1 MFIAGFE
8 VHLSGLQKDWE
19 KSSFIALATGVIPF
33 GVGVGLGL
41 YFGYNLIT
49 SLFLGIIFISSSIA
63 VAIPLLQKKGI
74 LHTRTGRVIVSSTML
89 QDIASLIFLAILL
102 QHVTSGMLP
111 LSAFVILFFL
121 VLLIT
126 IIVHWG
132 IPRLRWILSLNEE
145 DNSFHR
151 DLRIVVIVLVGAVL
165 IFELLGLHSII
176 GAFLAGLVL
185 PKAVQNELLKEK
197 IYVMAYGLF
206 IPIFFIMVGAETNLG
221 VFSETADILILAS
234 VIILGSIIA
243 KFASGWLSSYLVGFN
258 RNQSALIGATC
269 IPQLSTTLAVVAV
282 GQQYGLLPPELIT
295 TLVILSM
302 VTVLVSSS
310 AMSWAV
316 QKIKIEQSEI

>member
-1 MFIAGFE
+1 MLEFSSFFFILLAVVIFSQALQKFHLPWVIALIIGGVIIGPFGLELISPDPTLDFLKELGLVFLMFIAGFE

-151 DLRIVVIVLVGAVL
+151 DLRIIVIVLVGAVL
-165 IFELLGLHSII
+165 I
-176 GAFLAGLVL
+176 
-185 PKAVQNELLKEK
+185 
-197 IYVMAYGLF
+197 
-206 IPIFFIMVGAETNLG
+206 IF
-221 VFSETADILILAS
+221 
-234 VIILGSIIA
+234 
-243 KFASGWLSSYLVGFN
+243 
-258 RNQSALIGATC
+258 
-269 IPQLSTTLAVVAV
+269 P
-282 GQQYGLLPPELIT
+282 
-295 TLVILSM
+295 
-302 VTVLVSSS
+302 
-310 AMSWAV
+310 
-316 QKIKIEQSEI
+316 